1 MAVARTSRG
10 PERVQTSARPAAAR
24 PATAQ
29 ARAERPHPKKKRRSP
44 GWVPN
49 QHGAW
54 AMLAAPLLVGIAMG
68 GPAWVHLPLTAFWFV
83 GYFAFYA
90 TGLWLK
96 SRRKA
101 RYLPPVRAYA
111 LAAAPLGLLT
121 AAMRPDLVRW
131 APLFVLPMGVGLAAY
146 HLRKERSLLSGLATT
161 AGSTLMTP
169 VAYAAGGGS
178 VDRHVW
184 LVTAVLAAYFVG
196 TVLYVKTMI
205 REHDSAVHY
214 WLSVGFHCAA
224 TVAMLLA
231 TPLLVLVFAALAVR
245 AAVLPAFE
253 ATPKAVGIGEIAAT
267 VAVMAGVLAW

>member
-1 MAVARTSRG
+1 MGVARSTTGAPGRAPS
-10 PERVQTSARPAAAR
+10 SARPEAAPR
-24 PATAQ
+24 PARSTE
-29 ARAERPHPKKKRRSP
+29 RAHPAKKKRRSP

-54 AMLAAPLLVGIAMG
+54 AMLAAPLLVGIIMA

-111 LAAAPLGLLT
+111 LAAAPLGILT
-121 AAMRPDLVRW
+121 AVMRPELIRW
-131 APLFVLPMGVGLAAY
+131 APLFVLPMGVGLAAS

-169 VAYAAGGGS
+169 VAYAAGGAS

-205 REHDSAVHY
+205 REHDSAAHY

-224 TVAMLLA
+224 TLAMILA
-231 TPLLVLVFAALAVR
+231 TPLLVLVFAVLAIR
-245 AAVLPAFE
+245 AAVMPAYE
-253 ATPKAVGIGEIAAT
+253 ASPKAVGIGEIVAT
-267 VAVMAGVLAW
+267 LAVMAGVLTW